1 MHRDGRLR
9 KQVQEIGSEV
19 CDSAGHG
26 EKRSVISGP
35 FWVRLPSLPT
45 VSLGVGVS
53 LEDYF
58 PSVGNG
64 NRRAV
69 SDKVATAVNLLSL
82 WNAHSHLKKV
92 QLQQPSTAVISS
104 RSPPLP
110 WGSLSI

>member
-82 WNAHSHLKKV
+82 MERS
-92 QLQQPSTAVISS
+92 QSS
-104 RSPPLP
+104 EE
-110 WGSLSI
+110 GSASATVYCCY